1 MKAVVS
7 RLLSVIGCAFIFAAA
22 WFCLWSISL
31 HLVERADLAV
41 LLFPFGLRLGLML
54 QCPRGYWPV
63 LLGTE
68 WLLILWLAQEVALAH
83 PIILMTGSLLTLL
96 PVALISRYRQQRD
109 WLTLL
114 RQGGALMAA
123 ALLQRDALDSPS
135 QTNLAQTWAQE
146 GRRFTLDD
154 GEIRATIRDGH
165 ACFNLNAINHRAD
178 EAGDGT
184 PYPTDVFVRLLALL
198 GEPPLRASQI
208 AAALGDWT
216 DSDGQPRLNGAE
228 DEVYMAQTPGYL
240 AANQPMQDVSELRLL
255 AGMDAALYQR
265 LLPFVCV
272 QPDDALQV
280 NVNTLRPSQ
289 AALLVA
295 LFPGDLTLQEAQ
307 QLLHNRPRTGWSSVA
322 AFLAQPTL
330 QKTDTTLARPW
341 LTVHSARFIAAF
353 SVVTGNLRFQLHSV
367 LQQSGRTFTVV
378 QRRYGLSMVVDEQD

>member
-1 MKAVVS
+1 MIN
-7 RLLSVIGCAFIFAAA
+7 R
-22 WFCLWSISL
+22 
-31 HLVERADLAV
+31 
-41 LLFPFGLRLGLML
+41 
-54 QCPRGYWPV
+54 QRG
-63 LLGTE
+63 
-68 WLLILWLAQEVALAH
+68 VALLMVLF
-83 PIILMTGSLLTLL
+83 ILALMMILASAMTERTAVMYQHTAVTLDNL
-96 PVALISRYRQQRD
+96 QARWYAL
-109 WLTLL
+109 
-114 RQGGALMAA
+114 AAENMAA

-165 ACFNLNAINHRAD
+165 ACFNLNAIDHRAD

-330 QKTDTTLARPW
+330 QKTDTTLARPLADGAQRTLYRRFYRGDW
-341 LTVHSARFIAAF
+341 QSPLSAAQRPATIGAHVYRRPAAIW
-353 SVVTGNLRFQLHSV
+353 TLYG
-367 LQQSGRTFTVV
+367 GR
-378 QRRYGLSMVVDEQD
+378 

>member
-1 MKAVVS
+1 MVRPVGGKHG
-7 RLLSVIGCAFIFAAA
+7 RRAAA
-22 WFCLWSISL
+22 TRC
-31 HLVERADLAV
+31 A
-41 LLFPFGLRLGLML
+41 G
-54 QCPRGYWPV
+54 
-63 LLGTE
+63 
-68 WLLILWLAQEVALAH
+68 LAQSNEPRA
-83 PIILMTGSLLTLL
+83 
-96 PVALISRYRQQRD
+96 
-109 WLTLL
+109 
-114 RQGGALMAA
+114 
-123 ALLQRDALDSPS
+123 
-135 QTNLAQTWAQE
+135 NLAQE

-289 AALLVA
+289 PPCWWPS
-295 LFPGDLTLQEAQ
+295 FPA
-307 QLLHNRPRTGWSSVA
+307 
-322 AFLAQPTL
+322 
-330 QKTDTTLARPW
+330 
-341 LTVHSARFIAAF
+341 I
-353 SVVTGNLRFQLHSV
+353 
-367 LQQSGRTFTVV
+367 
-378 QRRYGLSMVVDEQD
+378 

>member
-1 MKAVVS
+1 MIN
-7 RLLSVIGCAFIFAAA
+7 R
-22 WFCLWSISL
+22 
-31 HLVERADLAV
+31 
-41 LLFPFGLRLGLML
+41 
-54 QCPRGYWPV
+54 QRG
-63 LLGTE
+63 
-68 WLLILWLAQEVALAH
+68 VALLMVLF
-83 PIILMTGSLLTLL
+83 ILALMMILASAMTERTAVMYQHTAVTLDNL
-96 PVALISRYRQQRD
+96 QARWYAL
-109 WLTLL
+109 
-114 RQGGALMAA
+114 AAENMAA

-295 LFPGDLTLQEAQ
+295 LFPLVPGGGIYYTMEYCVSGNQI
-307 QLLHNRPRTGWSSVA
+307 
-322 AFLAQPTL
+322 AFGQSLVH
-330 QKTDTTLARPW
+330 TLAVAGA
-341 LTVHSARFIAAF
+341 LALGIVLISSLFRFCMLFWYHRKKKKQCKKA
-353 SVVTGNLRFQLHSV
+353 
-367 LQQSGRTFTVV
+367 
-378 QRRYGLSMVVDEQD
+378 

>member
-1 MKAVVS
+1 MIN
-7 RLLSVIGCAFIFAAA
+7 R
-22 WFCLWSISL
+22 
-31 HLVERADLAV
+31 
-41 LLFPFGLRLGLML
+41 
-54 QCPRGYWPV
+54 QRG
-63 LLGTE
+63 
-68 WLLILWLAQEVALAH
+68 VALLMVLF
-83 PIILMTGSLLTLL
+83 ILALMMILASAMTERTAVMYQHTAVTLDNL
-96 PVALISRYRQQRD
+96 QARWYAL
-109 WLTLL
+109 
-114 RQGGALMAA
+114 AAENMAA

-135 QTNLAQTWAQE
+135 QTNL
-146 GRRFTLDD
+146 
-154 GEIRATIRDGH
+154 
-165 ACFNLNAINHRAD
+165 
-178 EAGDGT
+178 
-184 PYPTDVFVRLLALL
+184 
-198 GEPPLRASQI
+198 
-208 AAALGDWT
+208 
-216 DSDGQPRLNGAE
+216 
-228 DEVYMAQTPGYL
+228 AQTPGYL

-353 SVVTGNLRFQLHSV
+353 TVVTGNLRFQLHSV
-367 LQQSGRTFTVV
+367 LQQEGRTFTVV

>member
-1 MKAVVS
+1 
-7 RLLSVIGCAFIFAAA
+7 
-22 WFCLWSISL
+22 
-31 HLVERADLAV
+31 
-41 LLFPFGLRLGLML
+41 
-54 QCPRGYWPV
+54 
-63 LLGTE
+63 
-68 WLLILWLAQEVALAH
+68 
-83 PIILMTGSLLTLL
+83 
-96 PVALISRYRQQRD
+96 
-109 WLTLL
+109 
-114 RQGGALMAA
+114 
-123 ALLQRDALDSPS
+123 
-135 QTNLAQTWAQE
+135 
-146 GRRFTLDD
+146 
-154 GEIRATIRDGH
+154 
-165 ACFNLNAINHRAD
+165 
-178 EAGDGT
+178 
-184 PYPTDVFVRLLALL
+184 
-198 GEPPLRASQI
+198 
-208 AAALGDWT
+208 T

-353 SVVTGNLRFQLHSV
+353 TVVTGNLRFQLHSV

>member
-1 MKAVVS
+1 MIN
-7 RLLSVIGCAFIFAAA
+7 R
-22 WFCLWSISL
+22 
-31 HLVERADLAV
+31 
-41 LLFPFGLRLGLML
+41 
-54 QCPRGYWPV
+54 QRG
-63 LLGTE
+63 
-68 WLLILWLAQEVALAH
+68 VALLMVLF
-83 PIILMTGSLLTLL
+83 ILALMMILASAMTERTAVMYQHTAVTLDNL
-96 PVALISRYRQQRD
+96 QARWYAL
-109 WLTLL
+109 
-114 RQGGALMAA
+114 AAENMAA

-135 QTNLAQTWAQE
+135 QTNLAQSWAQE

-154 GEIRATIRDGH
+154 GEIRATIRDGR

-178 EAGDGT
+178 ETSGGT

-198 GEPPLRASQI
+198 GESPLRASQI

-265 LLPFVCV
+265 LLPFVCA

-295 LFPGDLTLQEAQ
+295 LFPGELTLQEAQ

-341 LTVHSARFIAAF
+341 LTVHSTRFIAAF
-353 SVVTGNLRFQLHSV
+353 TVVTGNLRFQLHSV
-367 LQQSGRTFTVV
+367 LQQEGRTFTVV

>member
-1 MKAVVS
+1 MIN
-7 RLLSVIGCAFIFAAA
+7 R
-22 WFCLWSISL
+22 
-31 HLVERADLAV
+31 
-41 LLFPFGLRLGLML
+41 
-54 QCPRGYWPV
+54 QRG
-63 LLGTE
+63 
-68 WLLILWLAQEVALAH
+68 VALLMVLF
-83 PIILMTGSLLTLL
+83 ILALMMILASAMTERTAVMYQHTVVTRDNLQARWY
-96 PVALISRYRQQRD
+96 AL
-109 WLTLL
+109 
-114 RQGGALMAA
+114 AAENMAA

-216 DSDGQPRLNGAE
+216 DSDGQPRPNGRRTRSIWRKPRAISPPTSRCR
-228 DEVYMAQTPGYL
+228 MSASCACWPGWTPRSIS
-240 AANQPMQDVSELRLL
+240 AC
-255 AGMDAALYQR
+255 
-265 LLPFVCV
+265 LPFVCV

-353 SVVTGNLRFQLHSV
+353 TVVTGNLRFQLHSV
-367 LQQSGRTFTVV
+367 LQQSGRTLPSSSAIWTL
-378 QRRYGLSMVVDEQD
+378 YGGR

>member
-1 MKAVVS
+1 MKN
-7 RLLSVIGCAFIFAAA
+7 R
-22 WFCLWSISL
+22 
-31 HLVERADLAV
+31 
-41 LLFPFGLRLGLML
+41 
-54 QCPRGYWPV
+54 QRG
-63 LLGTE
+63 
-68 WLLILWLAQEVALAH
+68 VALLMVLF
-83 PIILMTGSLLTLL
+83 ILALMMILASAMTERTAVMYQHTAVTLDNL
-96 PVALISRYRQQRD
+96 QARWYAL
-109 WLTLL
+109 
-114 RQGGALMAA
+114 AAENMAA

-165 ACFNLNAINHRAD
+165 ACFNLNAIDHRAD
-178 EAGDGT
+178 EAGDGM

-255 AGMDAALYQR
+255 AGMDAALYLR

-307 QLLHNRPRTGWSSVA
+307 RLLHNRPRTGWSSVA

-341 LTVHSARFIAAF
+341 LTVHSTRFIAAF
-353 SVVTGNLRFQLHSV
+353 TVVTGNLRFQLHSV

>member
-1 MKAVVS
+1 MINRQRGVALLMVLFILALMMILASAMTERTAVMYQHTAVTLDNLQA
-7 RLLSVIGCAFIFAAA
+7 RWYAPGGGKYGRRAAA
-22 WFCLWSISL
+22 TRC
-31 HLVERADLAV
+31 A
-41 LLFPFGLRLGLML
+41 G
-54 QCPRGYWPV
+54 
-63 LLGTE
+63 
-68 WLLILWLAQEVALAH
+68 LAQSNE
-83 PIILMTGSLLTLL
+83 PRRK
-96 PVALISRYRQQRD
+96 PR
-109 WLTLL
+109 
-114 RQGGALMAA
+114 
-123 ALLQRDALDSPS
+123 
-135 QTNLAQTWAQE
+135 AQE

-165 ACFNLNAINHRAD
+165 ACFNLNAINHRTD

-280 NVNTLRPSQ
+280 NVNTLRPSRGRPAGGPLSRRSD
-289 AALLVA
+289 AAGGA
-295 LFPGDLTLQEAQ
+295 T
-307 QLLHNRPRTGWSSVA
+307 A
-322 AFLAQPTL
+322 AAQPP
-330 QKTDTTLARPW
+330 ANR
-341 LTVHSARFIAAF
+341 VE
-353 SVVTGNLRFQLHSV
+353 
-367 LQQSGRTFTVV
+367 
-378 QRRYGLSMVVDEQD
+378 QRRRLSRAADAAENRYHACPSLG

>member
-1 MKAVVS
+1 MIN
-7 RLLSVIGCAFIFAAA
+7 R
-22 WFCLWSISL
+22 
-31 HLVERADLAV
+31 
-41 LLFPFGLRLGLML
+41 
-54 QCPRGYWPV
+54 QRG
-63 LLGTE
+63 
-68 WLLILWLAQEVALAH
+68 VALLMVLF
-83 PIILMTGSLLTLL
+83 ILALMMILASAMTERTAVMYQHTAVTLDNL
-96 PVALISRYRQQRD
+96 QARWYAL
-109 WLTLL
+109 
-114 RQGGALMAA
+114 AAENMAA

-289 AALLVA
+289 AAPDAAENRYHACPSLADGAQRTLYRR
-295 LFPGDLTLQEAQ
+295 FYRGDWQSPPSAAQRPATGGAHVYRRPAAIWTLY
-307 QLLHNRPRTGWSSVA
+307 G
-322 AFLAQPTL
+322 
-330 QKTDTTLARPW
+330 
-341 LTVHSARFIAAF
+341 
-353 SVVTGNLRFQLHSV
+353 
-367 LQQSGRTFTVV
+367 GR
-378 QRRYGLSMVVDEQD
+378 

>member
-1 MKAVVS
+1 MIN
-7 RLLSVIGCAFIFAAA
+7 R
-22 WFCLWSISL
+22 
-31 HLVERADLAV
+31 
-41 LLFPFGLRLGLML
+41 
-54 QCPRGYWPV
+54 QRG
-63 LLGTE
+63 
-68 WLLILWLAQEVALAH
+68 VALLMVLF
-83 PIILMTGSLLTLL
+83 ILALMMILASAMTERTAVMYQHTVVTRDNLQARWY
-96 PVALISRYRQQRD
+96 AL
-109 WLTLL
+109 
-114 RQGGALMAA
+114 AAENMAA

-208 AAALGDWT
+208 AATLGDWT
-216 DSDGQPRLNGAE
+216 DSDGQPRPNGAE

-289 AALLVA
+289 PPCWWPS
-295 LFPGDLTLQEAQ
+295 FPA
-307 QLLHNRPRTGWSSVA
+307 
-322 AFLAQPTL
+322 
-330 QKTDTTLARPW
+330 
-341 LTVHSARFIAAF
+341 I
-353 SVVTGNLRFQLHSV
+353 
-367 LQQSGRTFTVV
+367 
-378 QRRYGLSMVVDEQD
+378 

>member
-1 MKAVVS
+1 MV
-7 RLLSVIGCAFIFAAA
+7 RPAA
-22 WFCLWSISL
+22 
-31 HLVERADLAV
+31 EN
-41 LLFPFGLRLGLML
+41 
-54 QCPRGYWPV
+54 
-63 LLGTE
+63 
-68 WLLILWLAQEVALAH
+68 
-83 PIILMTGSLLTLL
+83 
-96 PVALISRYRQQRD
+96 
-109 WLTLL
+109 
-114 RQGGALMAA
+114 MAA

-165 ACFNLNAINHRAD
+165 ACFNLNAIDHRAD

-280 NVNTLRPSQ
+280 NVNTLRLPGRP
-289 AALLVA
+289 AGGPL
-295 LFPGDLTLQEAQ
+295 PGDLTLQEAQ

-322 AFLAQPTL
+322 AFSRSRRCRKPIPRLPVLADGAQRTL
-330 QKTDTTLARPW
+330 YRRFYRGDWQSPLSAAQRPATIGAHVYRRPAAIWTLWWSMNKINASPRPC
-341 LTVHSARFIAAF
+341 
-353 SVVTGNLRFQLHSV
+353 
-367 LQQSGRTFTVV
+367 
-378 QRRYGLSMVVDEQD
+378 

>member
-1 MKAVVS
+1 
-7 RLLSVIGCAFIFAAA
+7 
-22 WFCLWSISL
+22 
-31 HLVERADLAV
+31 
-41 LLFPFGLRLGLML
+41 
-54 QCPRGYWPV
+54 
-63 LLGTE
+63 
-68 WLLILWLAQEVALAH
+68 
-83 PIILMTGSLLTLL
+83 
-96 PVALISRYRQQRD
+96 
-109 WLTLL
+109 
-114 RQGGALMAA
+114 MAA
-123 ALLQRDALDSPS
+123 ALLQRDALDSPR
-135 QTNLAQTWAQE
+135 QTNLAQSWAQE

-154 GEIRATIRDGH
+154 GEIRATIRDGR

-178 EAGDGT
+178 ETSGGT

-198 GEPPLRASQI
+198 GESPLRASQI

-295 LFPGDLTLQEAQ
+295 LFPGELTLQEAQ

-341 LTVHSARFIAAF
+341 LTVHSTRFIAAF
-353 SVVTGNLRFQLHSV
+353 TVVTGNLRFQLHSV
-367 LQQSGRTFTVV
+367 LQQEGRTFTVV

>member
-1 MKAVVS
+1 MIN
-7 RLLSVIGCAFIFAAA
+7 R
-22 WFCLWSISL
+22 
-31 HLVERADLAV
+31 
-41 LLFPFGLRLGLML
+41 
-54 QCPRGYWPV
+54 QRG
-63 LLGTE
+63 
-68 WLLILWLAQEVALAH
+68 VALLMVLF
-83 PIILMTGSLLTLL
+83 ILALMMILASAMTERTAVMYQHTAVTLDNL
-96 PVALISRYRQQRD
+96 QARWYA
-109 WLTLL
+109 T
-114 RQGGALMAA
+114 AAENMAA
-123 ALLQRDALDSPS
+123 ALLQRDALDSPVKR
-135 QTNLAQTWAQE
+135 TLAQTRAQE

-165 ACFNLNAINHRAD
+165 ACFNLNAINHRTD

-280 NVNTLRPSQ
+280 NVNTLRPSR

-295 LFPGDLTLQEAQ
+295 LFPRRSD
-307 QLLHNRPRTGWSSVA
+307 A
-322 AFLAQPTL
+322 AGGATAAAQPPANRVEQRRRLSRAADAAENRYHACPSTADGAQRTL
-330 QKTDTTLARPW
+330 YRSFYRGDWQSPL
-341 LTVHSARFIAAF
+341 SA
-353 SVVTGNLRFQLHSV
+353 
-367 LQQSGRTFTVV
+367 V
-378 QRRYGLSMVVDEQD
+378 QRPATIGAHVYRRPAAIWTLYGGR

>member
-1 MKAVVS
+1 MIN
-7 RLLSVIGCAFIFAAA
+7 R
-22 WFCLWSISL
+22 
-31 HLVERADLAV
+31 
-41 LLFPFGLRLGLML
+41 
-54 QCPRGYWPV
+54 QRG
-63 LLGTE
+63 
-68 WLLILWLAQEVALAH
+68 VALLMVLF
-83 PIILMTGSLLTLL
+83 ILALMMILASAMTERTAVMYQHTAVTLDNL
-96 PVALISRYRQQRD
+96 QARWYAL
-109 WLTLL
+109 
-114 RQGGALMAA
+114 AAENMAA

-198 GEPPLRASQI
+198 GEPPL
-208 AAALGDWT
+208 
-216 DSDGQPRLNGAE
+216 NGAE

-295 LFPGDLTLQEAQ
+295 LFPGVLTLQEAQ

>member
-1 MKAVVS
+1 
-7 RLLSVIGCAFIFAAA
+7 
-22 WFCLWSISL
+22 
-31 HLVERADLAV
+31 
-41 LLFPFGLRLGLML
+41 
-54 QCPRGYWPV
+54 
-63 LLGTE
+63 
-68 WLLILWLAQEVALAH
+68 
-83 PIILMTGSLLTLL
+83 
-96 PVALISRYRQQRD
+96 
-109 WLTLL
+109 
-114 RQGGALMAA
+114 
-123 ALLQRDALDSPS
+123 
-135 QTNLAQTWAQE
+135 
-146 GRRFTLDD
+146 
-154 GEIRATIRDGH
+154 
-165 ACFNLNAINHRAD
+165 
-178 EAGDGT
+178 AGDGT
-184 PYPTDVFVRLLALL
+184 PYPTNVFVRLLALL

-353 SVVTGNLRFQLHSV
+353 TVVTGNLRFQLHSV